1 MSQEW
6 TNMTSNTTIK
16 NPITI
21 GREKFITS
29 VCCCVGR
36 NDRNLIRD
44 IVTGFRLL
52 YKGNNVWYCLGVKP
66 ICW

>member
-1 MSQEW
+1 MI
-6 TNMTSNTTIK
+6 SNTTIN
-16 NPITI
+16 NPRTK

-36 NDRNLIRD
+36 NTRDLIRD

-52 YKGNNVWYCLGVKP
+52 
-66 ICW
+66 